1 MSDASVILG
10 LRRQGYSLHEIA
22 AELGITV
29 HRVEQSL
36 RSGGRHVCQDTGK
49 REYPSERAARK
60 AMAKAS
66 NKIRVYRC
74 EHGPHYHVTSMADG
88 WDR

>member
-10 LRRQGYSLHEIA
+10 LRRRGYSPMEIA

-29 HRVEQSL
+29 GRVEQAL
-36 RSGGRHVCQDTGK
+36 RTAGRQICQDTGK
-49 REYPSERAARK
+49 RCFASERAARRS
-60 AMAKAS
+60 MAKAS
-66 NKIRVYRC
+66 NKVRVYRC